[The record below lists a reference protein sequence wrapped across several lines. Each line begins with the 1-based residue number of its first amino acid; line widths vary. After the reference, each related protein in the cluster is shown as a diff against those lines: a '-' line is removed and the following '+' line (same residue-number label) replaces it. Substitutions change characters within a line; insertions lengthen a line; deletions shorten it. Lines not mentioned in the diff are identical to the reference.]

1 MRFKNRNKYAICSE
15 QQWVLPPS
23 KYLLPSSP
31 LSQATRDVGILDNG
45 LDVGRKKKEKE
56 GSYLLYR
63 FRI

>member
-1 MRFKNRNKYAICSE
+1 MRFKNRNVYAICSE

-31 LSQATRDVGILDNG
+31 LSQATRDVWILDNG

-56 GSYLLYR
+56 GVP
-63 FRI
+63 IVQI